1 MKNLAVIF
9 LAVFLPAFFI
19 QVKAQEYYSLQ
30 YTAAIPMNGL
40 KDHIEKVSF
49 RGVTLEYFSKITPD
63 IAAGVS
69 IGWNGFYE
77 RKPYATYQ
85 DGTASISGIQFRYGK
100 SVPIHVN
107 GFYFLGQ
114 EAGIN
119 PYIGFGA
126 GTIYTDF
133 DTDMGLYHMEKDSW
147 NLSIK
152 PEIGFMYSF
161 HDTLRSKFALRY
173 NKAFDTSAIKDP
185 SFFSI
190 SLGVVIV
197 K

>member
-1 MKNLAVIF
+1 MKNLAIIF
-9 LAVFLPAFFI
+9 LSVYLPVFFI
-19 QVKAQEYYSLQ
+19 HVKAQEYYSLQ

-49 RGVTLEYFSKITPD
+49 RGVTVEYFSKITPE

-69 IGWNGFYE
+69 LGWNGFYE
-77 RKPYATYQ
+77 RKSYATYQ

-107 GFYFLGQ
+107 GFYFLGK
-114 EAGIN
+114 EGGIN
-119 PYIGFGA
+119 PFVGLGA
-126 GTIYTDF
+126 GTIYTNL
-133 DTDMGLYHMEKDSW
+133 DTDMGLFHMEKDSW
-147 NLSIK
+147 NFSLR
-152 PEIGFMYSF
+152 PEIGFMYMF
-161 HDTLRSKFALRY
+161 HDTFRSKFAFRY
-173 NKAFDTSAIKDP
+173 NKAFDTSAIQDP